1 MRVEPRHQPANFGA
15 VGGGAVDRRRLVDR
29 FLEIFAD
36 RHRIDQRRA
45 RAAGVDH
52 HRRFARGVH
61 VHELVAP
68 LPRRFAHQLIADALF
83 TEQQP
88 HLAAERAQGELVEL
102 PHACG
107 VRSMGGWREAVMAP
121 DKGVRII
128 DGVIHIDHA
137 EIEAGLRA
145 LAARW
150 QVTVEEALGIVLR
163 NALAEQG
170 LDMPGQPTVVE

>member
-1 MRVEPRHQPANFGA
+1 
-15 VGGGAVDRRRLVDR
+15 
-29 FLEIFAD
+29 
-36 RHRIDQRRA
+36 
-45 RAAGVDH
+45 
-52 HRRFARGVH
+52 
-61 VHELVAP
+61 
-68 LPRRFAHQLIADALF
+68 
-83 TEQQP
+83 
-88 HLAAERAQGELVEL
+88 
-102 PHACG
+102 
-107 VRSMGGWREAVMAP
+107 MAS
-121 DKGVRII
+121 DDGVRII